1 MNKEEALKILGLNA
15 NPSEQEIKKAYR
27 KLALEYH
34 PDKHSGE
41 SKDVQKQ
48 NEEKFKE
55 LGAAYNFLT
64 GNDVKEATTFSGE
77 DLDRVSSTDDLL
89 ILLCF
94 AILKKQKDFLEK
106 LLSRF
111 KSGEGEEFG
120 DYINE
125 KNFTTFD
132 NSPLY
137 IACLPGY
144 TDIVT
149 LLLKHKANP
158 DLSKDYT
165 PLLTACSMGRAD
177 VVEILL
183 KYKANPDLSKDVT
196 PLQIACLKGR
206 ADIVEVLLKYK
217 ANPDLSKD
225 VTPLFTACSM
235 GYTDIVEVLLKYKA
249 NPDLS
254 KDVTPLCT
262 ACSMGYTDIVEVLLK
277 YKANPDLSKDD
288 TPLFTAC
295 SMGYTDI
302 VEVLLKYK
310 ANPDL
315 SKDVTPLFTACSMGY
330 TDIVEVLLKY
340 KANPDLSKDVTPLFT
355 ACSMGYTDIVEVLLK
370 YKANPDLSSGTNNSR
385 PLFTITCLYMSDSD
399 KENYIKITEL
409 LLKYGA
415 DPNTLKGNTRI
426 IEFAEIN
433 ILKSTFMLHG
443 NNKIR
448 KLMVQYGGVER
459 YYLFTCGLFATFFT
473 SCMIIHVSSIYK
485 LSNYE
490 IPICVFAILFFT
502 YRALEAAFF
511 AKTKEPSPEFA
522 EVITEKV
529 VNNVGL
535 NAEDNSKRIDN
546 ALA

>member
-1 MNKEEALKILGLNA
+1 MNRKEALKILGFNEGDH
-15 NPSEQEIKKAYR
+15 PSEREITVAYR

-34 PDKHSGE
+34 PDKHSGA

-89 ILLCF
+89 ILLHF
-94 AILKKQKDFLEK
+94 AIFNKQKDFLEK

-137 IACLPGY
+137 IACLLGY

-183 KYKANPDLSKDVT
+183 KYKANP
-196 PLQIACLKGR
+196 
-206 ADIVEVLLKYK
+206 
-217 ANPDLSKD
+217 N
-225 VTPLFTACSM
+225 
-235 GYTDIVEVLLKYKA
+235 
-249 NPDLS
+249 
-254 KDVTPLCT
+254 
-262 ACSMGYTDIVEVLLK
+262 
-277 YKANPDLSKDD
+277 
-288 TPLFTAC
+288 
-295 SMGYTDI
+295 
-302 VEVLLKYK
+302 
-310 ANPDL
+310 
-315 SKDVTPLFTACSMGY
+315 
-330 TDIVEVLLKY
+330 
-340 KANPDLSKDVTPLFT
+340 
-355 ACSMGYTDIVEVLLK
+355 
-370 YKANPDLSSGTNNSR
+370 LSSGPNNFLPLLTVIFSHTN
-385 PLFTITCLYMSDSD
+385 DSN

-415 DPNTLKGNTRI
+415 DPNTLVEDSIRV
-426 IEFAEIN
+426 IECTESN
-433 ILKSTFMLHG
+433 ILKRTFMLHG
-443 NNKIR
+443 NNKIK
-448 KLMVQYGGVER
+448 KLMVQYGGVDR
-459 YYLFTCGLFATFFT
+459 HYLFTYGLFATCFT

-490 IPICVFAILFFT
+490 IPICIFAILFCT

>member
-1 MNKEEALKILGLNA
+1 MNRKEALKILGLNA
-15 NPSEQEIKKAYR
+15 NPSEREITIAYR

-55 LGAAYNFLT
+55 LGAAYKFLT
-64 GNDVKEATTFSGE
+64 GKDVKEAITFSGE

-89 ILLCF
+89 ILLHL
-94 AILKKQKDFLEK
+94 AIFNKQKDFLEK

-125 KNFTTFD
+125 KSFTIFD
-132 NSPLY
+132 DSPLY
-137 IACLPGY
+137 IACLLGY

-165 PLLTACSMGRAD
+165 PLLTACSMGHA
-177 VVEILL
+177 
-183 KYKANPDLSKDVT
+183 
-196 PLQIACLKGR
+196 G
-206 ADIVEVLLKYK
+206 IVEVLLKYK
-217 ANPDLSKD
+217 ANP
-225 VTPLFTACSM
+225 
-235 GYTDIVEVLLKYKA
+235 
-249 NPDLS
+249 N
-254 KDVTPLCT
+254 
-262 ACSMGYTDIVEVLLK
+262 
-277 YKANPDLSKDD
+277 
-288 TPLFTAC
+288 
-295 SMGYTDI
+295 
-302 VEVLLKYK
+302 
-310 ANPDL
+310 
-315 SKDVTPLFTACSMGY
+315 
-330 TDIVEVLLKY
+330 
-340 KANPDLSKDVTPLFT
+340 
-355 ACSMGYTDIVEVLLK
+355 
-370 YKANPDLSSGTNNSR
+370 LSSGPNNFR
-385 PLFTITCLYMSDSD
+385 PLFTVICSYTNDSD

-415 DPNTLKGNTRI
+415 DPNTSVEDDIRV
-426 IEFAEIN
+426 IECTESN
-433 ILKSTFMLHG
+433 ILKRTFMLHG

-448 KLMVQYGGVER
+448 KLMVQYGGVDR
-459 YYLFTCGLFATFFT
+459 HYLFTCGLFATCFT
-473 SCMIIHVSSIYK
+473 LCMIIHVSSIYK

-490 IPICVFAILFFT
+490 MPICVFAILFCT

-529 VNNVGL
+529 VNNVEL
-535 NAEDNSKRIDN
+535 NAENNSQKIIVH
-546 ALA
+546 

>member
-55 LGAAYNFLT
+55 LGVAYNFLT

-77 DLDRVSSTDDLL
+77 DLERVSSTDDLL
-89 ILLCF
+89 ILLCS
-94 AILKKQKDFLEK
+94 AIFKKQKDFLEK

-125 KNFTTFD
+125 KNSTIFD

-137 IACLPGY
+137 IACL
-144 TDIVT
+144 
-149 LLLKHKANP
+149 L
-158 DLSKDYT
+158 
-165 PLLTACSMGRAD
+165 
-177 VVEILL
+177 
-183 KYKANPDLSKDVT
+183 
-196 PLQIACLKGR
+196 
-206 ADIVEVLLKYK
+206 
-217 ANPDLSKD
+217 
-225 VTPLFTACSM
+225 

-262 ACSMGYTDIVEVLLK
+262 ACSMGYTDIVILLLK
-277 YKANPDLSKDD
+277 HKANPDLSKDV
-288 TPLFTAC
+288 TPLQIAC
-295 SMGYTDI
+295 LKGRAGI

-315 SKDVTPLFTACSMGY
+315 SKDNTPLQIAC
-330 TDIVEVLLKY
+330 LKGR
-340 KANPDLSKDVTPLFT
+340 A
-355 ACSMGYTDIVEVLLK
+355 GIVEVLLK

-385 PLFTITCLYMSDSD
+385 PLFTITRLYMSDSD

-415 DPNTLKGNTRI
+415 DPNTLKDNTRI

-433 ILKSTFMLHG
+433 ILKRTFMLHG
-443 NNKIR
+443 NNKIK
-448 KLMVQYGGVER
+448 KLMVQYGGVDR
-459 YYLFTCGLFATFFT
+459 RYLFTYGLFATYFT

-490 IPICVFAILFFT
+490 IPICIFAILFCT

>member
-1 MNKEEALKILGLNA
+1 MNRKEALEILGFSPSD
-15 NPSEQEIKKAYR
+15 NPSEYEIRKAYR

-34 PDKHSGE
+34 PDKHSSASEGV
-41 SKDVQKQ
+41 KKQ

-55 LGAAYNFLT
+55 LGVAYNFLT

-89 ILLCF
+89 ILLHF
-94 AILKKQKDFLEK
+94 AIFNKQKDFLEK

-137 IACLPGY
+137 IACLLGY
-144 TDIVT
+144 TDIVI
-149 LLLKHKANP
+149 LLLKHKVNP

-165 PLLTACSMGRAD
+165 PLLTACSMGRA
-177 VVEILL
+177 
-183 KYKANPDLSKDVT
+183 
-196 PLQIACLKGR
+196 G
-206 ADIVEVLLKYK
+206 IVK
-217 ANPDLSKD
+217 
-225 VTPLFTACSM
+225 
-235 GYTDIVEVLLKYKA
+235 
-249 NPDLS
+249 
-254 KDVTPLCT
+254 
-262 ACSMGYTDIVEVLLK
+262 
-277 YKANPDLSKDD
+277 
-288 TPLFTAC
+288 
-295 SMGYTDI
+295 
-302 VEVLLKYK
+302 
-310 ANPDL
+310 
-315 SKDVTPLFTACSMGY
+315 
-330 TDIVEVLLKY
+330 
-340 KANPDLSKDVTPLFT
+340 
-355 ACSMGYTDIVEVLLK
+355 VLLK
-370 YKANPDLSSGTNNSR
+370 YKANPDLSSRSNNFR
-385 PLFTITCLYMSDSD
+385 PLFTIIRSYMSDSD

-415 DPNTLKGNTRI
+415 DPNTLLEDNIRI
-426 IEFAEIN
+426 IECTESN
-433 ILKSTFMLHG
+433 ILKRTFMLHG

-448 KLMVQYGGVER
+448 KLMVQYGGVDR
-459 YYLFTCGLFATFFT
+459 RYLFTCRLFATYFT
-473 SCMIIHVSSIYK
+473 SCMIIHVSSIHK

-535 NAEDNSKRIDN
+535 NAEDNSQEIGN